1 MNGEYLELISLNIW
15 HIIATIANLLLLAL
29 IIKKLLFKPV
39 KKMIDDRQK
48 EIDSLYEDADSAKK
62 EAKEMEEQYKARLAD
77 ARQERDEILRDA
89 VARAQ
94 QREKEILDQARV
106 DADSMREK
114 ARTDIAQERKKALN
128 EIKNDISGI
137 AIDIATKVTEREIDE
152 KQHKALIEDF
162 IQKMGDAS

>member
-1 MNGEYLELISLNIW
+1 MTGFESVVGVNPW
-15 HIIATIANLLLLAL
+15 TAL
-29 IIKKLLFKPV
+29 FTFCNMMITFAVLGKLLFKPV

-48 EIDSLYEDADSAKK
+48 EIDSLYEDADNAKK
-62 EAKEMEEQYKARLAD
+62 EAVAMEEQYKSRLAD

-137 AIDIATKVTEREIDE
+137 AIDIAAKVAEREIDE
-152 KQHKALIEDF
+152 KKHEALIEDF
-162 IQKMGDAS
+162 IRKMGDAS